1 MTRLSHS
8 RLCGGMFRDA
18 RASAQR
24 CVSCAPASRLVEGVG
39 RVAGPRTPLP
49 CPARA
54 ALLPHIHLR
63 AGQVGSRAPQGP
75 SSGLSSTTD
84 SLDAAPG
91 RVAVR
96 GAASPSCW
104 GPGGGAG
111 RPCCLR
117 VGRAG
122 LWATSGRFP
131 CAMRTVSLPQ
141 GTWCLTLSL
150 IKGDTFETKQFLWVA
165 TRSQHIPPLHNFLSR
180 GRRCRGARG
189 VRRRGGLLGPPP
201 RRREGGAGRGEKP
214 LRAA

>member
-24 CVSCAPASRLVEGVG
+24 CVSCALASRLVEGVG
-39 RVAGPRTPLP
+39 RVQAPGPHCPVPPGPPCFLTSTRGPGRWAREHPKDQALASAPPPTPP
-49 CPARA
+49 M
-54 ALLPHIHLR
+54 LLPEGWLSAEQR
-63 AGQVGSRAPQGP
+63 ALPAG
-75 SSGLSSTTD
+75 
-84 SLDAAPG
+84 G
-91 RVAVR
+91 R
-96 GAASPSCW
+96 GW
-104 GPGGGAG
+104 GTG

-122 LWATSGRFP
+122 LRATSGRFP
-131 CAMRTVSLPQ
+131 CATRTVSLPQ

-150 IKGDTFETKQFLWVA
+150 IKGDTFETKQFLWMA

-189 VRRRGGLLGPPP
+189 VPRRWGLLGPPP